1 MSICPAPSSR
11 TSMDREDVNGLNKF
25 SNASSSSLISLAERL
40 RVKEFE
46 DTFDVSIARGCNDGA
61 NSHACTPWP
70 TTHSNESPSSC
81 ESVVGTS
88 ISTRRCEGDDFTAQE
103 VGNKLRRFSKSF
115 KELDQRRIREV
126 ERQALALVVRLLVGM
141 AVLVLLIFTLISRLD
156 FSDLLP
162 IRRLVVV
169 H

>member
-1 MSICPAPSSR
+1 
-11 TSMDREDVNGLNKF
+11 MDREDVHGLRKV

-40 RVKEFE
+40 RVKELE

-61 NSHACTPWP
+61 HSHESTPWP
-70 TTHSNESPSSC
+70 TINSNESPSSC

-88 ISTRRCEGDDFTAQE
+88 ISTRRWAGEDCNAQE
-103 VGNKLRRFSKSF
+103 VSNKLKRFSKSF

-156 FSDLLP
+156 FSDHLP
-162 IRRLVVV
+162 RMSLVAV

>member
-1 MSICPAPSSR
+1 
-11 TSMDREDVNGLNKF
+11 MDREDVHGLKKV
-25 SNASSSSLISLAERL
+25 SYASSCSLISLAERL
-40 RVKEFE
+40 RVKELA

-61 NSHACTPWP
+61 HLHESTPWQ
-70 TTHSNESPSSC
+70 TTHSNESPSYC
-81 ESVVGTS
+81 ENVVGTS
-88 ISTRRCEGDDFTAQE
+88 ISTRRWAGEDFNAQE
-103 VGNKLRRFSKSF
+103 VGNKLRRFSKGF

-141 AVLVLLIFTLISRLD
+141 AVLVLLIFTLISHLD

-162 IRRLVVV
+162 RMSLVAV